1 MIAARGVDVD
11 YHRTRWPHSP
21 RNFCS
26 GLVSSSSS
34 TVHAVN
40 MDYHRK
46 RWPYSPRVLL
56 WAGPARRLDL
66 PEFPARRAHPAGRC
80 GPMEHTHAHTGAHMH
95 THAHTCTHMHTHAH
109 TQIDTHTCTHTDRR
123 TRHTQQTAHSRHST
137 LHTQISTHAQARA
150 TGHRHGRHTRI
161 PLIQTKLS
169 LCSTNRGAPAPACI
183 PFVSW
188 AAQRASRRARRRR
201 CHRPTTTRC
210 GKPGTSRSTSAWR
223 RQAHALHAQCTTA
236 QSHAVGRI
244 NAHMMHGPEGKH
256 GPKD

>member
-80 GPMEHTHAHTGAHMH
+80 GPMEH
-95 THAHTCTHMHTHAH
+95 
-109 TQIDTHTCTHTDRR
+109 
-123 TRHTQQTAHSRHST
+123 T